1 MVLIPQGP
9 RTCFAG
15 RVAVATILLTAWPA
29 AGYAMLAIA
38 VAGDFGATG
47 TLWLIQWPFV
57 TQLTLASLAHLA
69 VVGLG
74 AGIGLPSM
82 LPGVPDLD
90 RAMASEPD
98 AVVAL
103 GPDVVR
109 RALHAAVRLP
119 VWNALLGVVFGL
131 LVLAITA
138 VLEAVHAPHAGN
150 VWVIVRGGLLASAVY
165 GAASLT
171 LGELLTRP
179 ASRTLRRAATSV
191 GVEPYDGFVVS
202 QAWRIMSAVTPT
214 VVALLV
220 AVEIGLS
227 PRGGSG
233 PFAALVLL
241 SGLVVVSLSWLQHE
255 NHRSAA
261 RELGAACEDLAAG
274 RDAQLVTG
282 SIEAPLLTM
291 AAQFNGAARRIGPD
305 RRASSDRYRALFEG
319 AGDAI
324 LLVEPATGMVTAAN
338 ARAERLFA
346 CPAAELTGHRYE
358 QLFDAETRAR
368 QAELGLDRAV
378 PADAFVADATAVRRD
393 GSSVP
398 VDISLAVVRLGDEWI
413 LQAIVRD
420 VRDRQRIEREL
431 RDSVRRFDELYR
443 LAVSLND
450 EPVELAG
457 HSVRALAELLEF
469 PLATVERL
477 EGDEILIVAMVDGE
491 RVQEGL
497 RMPLAGT
504 PCAMVRERRAECVIF
519 DVAARYPEDAFLRE
533 RGIHTYAGVP
543 ILDRRGE
550 VIGMVTV
557 MDTRPRTFRDGDLQL
572 LHSFARRLGMAYD
585 EERLARERDA
595 LTRRLG
601 EQNAELRA
609 AQTRLLES
617 DRVKTE
623 FLGMMSHELRT
634 PLNILLGYTRMLL
647 EDIADGDTMTA
658 VARTEVLER
667 MLGGGC
673 TLADLVEDTLSVLRL
688 EAGALRLD
696 PEPLDLRAFLG
707 DLAGTDRLLRPGG
720 VEERWIVDDD
730 VPAIVTDR
738 RKLRQ
743 VVTNLV
749 GNARKFTERGSI
761 EVHVALADGD
771 TVRLTITDTGCG
783 IGAEHLP
790 YIFDLYRQAPSGRQ
804 HDGCG
809 LGLYIVRRYVELLG
823 GRVSCS
829 STPQRGTTFTVE
841 LPRRTAATSSQAA

>member
-1 MVLIPQGP
+1 M
-9 RTCFAG
+9 
-15 RVAVATILLTAWPA
+15 ATILLTAWPA

-38 VAGDFGATG
+38 VAGDFRATG
-47 TLWLIQWPFV
+47 TLWLIQWPFCGL
-57 TQLTLASLAHLA
+57 LTIASVLHLLT
-69 VVGLG
+69 VGLG
-74 AGIGLPSM
+74 TRLGLPSI
-82 LPGVPDLD
+82 LPGVSDLD
-90 RAMASEPD
+90 RAMAREPGD
-98 AVVAL
+98 IPAL
-103 GPDVVR
+103 GADAVR
-109 RALHAAVRLP
+109 RALHAGVRLP
-119 VWNALLGVVFGL
+119 VWNAALGVAYAL
-131 LVLAITA
+131 LVAATTA
-138 VLEAVHAPHAGN
+138 TLEWVFAGTPAN

-171 LGELLTRP
+171 LCELLTRP
-179 ASRTLRRAATSV
+179 ASRALRRAAAAT
-191 GVEPYDGFVVS
+191 GVEPYDGFIVPP
-202 QAWRIMSAVTPT
+202 AWRITSAVTPT

-227 PRGGSG
+227 PRGGSL

-241 SGLVVVSLSWLQHE
+241 SGIVVVSLSWLQHV

-261 RELGAACEDLAAG
+261 NELGAACEDLAAG

-291 AAQFNGAARRIGPD
+291 AAQFNGAARRIGAA

-324 LLVEPATGMVTAAN
+324 LLIEPGSGVVTAAN
-338 ARAERLFA
+338 ARAARLFA
-346 CPAAELTGHRYE
+346 CPAQELAGQQYLELFDDQTRTREAELR
-358 QLFDAETRAR
+358 
-368 QAELGLDRAV
+368 LDRAT
-378 PADAFVADATAVRRD
+378 ATDAFMADATAVRRD
-393 GSSVP
+393 GRTVP
-398 VDISLAVVRLGDEWI
+398 VDISLAVVRLGDGEWI

-420 VRDRQRIEREL
+420 VGERQRIEREL
-431 RDSVRRFDELYR
+431 RHSVRRFDELYR

-450 EPVELAG
+450 HPVELAG
-457 HSVRALAELLEF
+457 HSVRALAELLEV

-477 EGDEILIVAMVDGE
+477 DGEDIVVVAMVDGE
-491 RVQEGL
+491 RVTHGL
-497 RMPLAGT
+497 RVPLAGT
-504 PCAMVRERRAECVIF
+504 PCATVRERRTQCVVF
-519 DVAARYPEDAFLRE
+519 DAAVRYPEDAFLRE
-533 RGIHTYAGVP
+533 RGVHTYAGVP

-550 VIGMVTV
+550 AVGVVTV
-557 MDTRPRTFRDGDLQL
+557 MDTKPRTFRDADLQL
-572 LHSFARRLGMAYD
+572 LHSFARRLGMAY
-585 EERLARERDA
+585 EQERLSRERDA

-609 AQTRLLES
+609 AQARLLES

-647 EDIADGDTMTA
+647 EDIADGDAMDPSS
-658 VARTEVLER
+658 RGEVLER
-667 MLGGGC
+667 MLSGGT

-696 PEPLDLRAFLG
+696 PEPLDLRGFLG
-707 DLAGTDRLLRPGG
+707 ELAGTDRLLRPGG
-720 VEERWIVDDD
+720 VDEHWIVDPD

-749 GNARKFTERGSI
+749 GNARKFTQQGRI
-761 EVHVALADGD
+761 DVHLALAPDGE
-771 TVRLTITDTGCG
+771 TVRLTVSDTGCG

-809 LGLYIVRRYVELLG
+809 LGLYIVRKYVELMG
-823 GRVSCS
+823 GSVSCT
-829 STPQRGTTFTVE
+829 STLQRGTTFTVD
-841 LPRRTAATSSQAA
+841 LPRRRTSTASRAA

>member
-1 MVLIPQGP
+1 M
-9 RTCFAG
+9 
-15 RVAVATILLTAWPA
+15 ATILLTAWPA

-38 VAGDFGATG
+38 VAGDFRATG
-47 TLWLIQWPFV
+47 TLWLIQWPFCGL
-57 TQLTLASLAHLA
+57 LTVASIMHLATIALASRM
-69 VVGLG
+69 GLPVL
-74 AGIGLPSM
+74 AGI
-82 LPGVPDLD
+82 PDLD
-90 RAMASEPD
+90 RAMACEPD
-98 AVVAL
+98 DVPAL
-103 GPDVVR
+103 GADVIR

-119 VWNALLGVVFGL
+119 VWNAVLGVFYALVVTATTAGL
-131 LVLAITA
+131 EWLFAGTTA
-138 VLEAVHAPHAGN
+138 N
-150 VWVIVRGGLLASAVY
+150 VWVVVRGGMLASAVY

-179 ASRTLRRAATSV
+179 ASRTLRRAATSTD
-191 GVEPYDGFVVS
+191 VEPYDGFIVPA
-202 QAWRIMSAVTPT
+202 AWRIMSSVTPT

-227 PRGGSG
+227 PRGGSL

-241 SGLVVVSLSWLQHE
+241 SGIVVVSLSWLQHV

-261 RELGAACEDLAAG
+261 NELGAACEDLAAG

-291 AAQFNGAARRIGPD
+291 AAQFNTAARRIGAD
-305 RRASSDRYRALFEG
+305 RRVSSDRYRALFEG

-324 LLVEPATGMVTAAN
+324 LLVEPASGVVTAAN
-338 ARAERLFA
+338 ARAARLFA
-346 CPAAELTGHRYE
+346 CPADELAGQQYL

-368 QAELGLDRAV
+368 QADLHLDRGTET
-378 PADAFVADATAVRRD
+378 DAFMADATAVRRD
-393 GSSVP
+393 GRTVP
-398 VDISLAVVRLGDEWI
+398 VDVSLAVVRLGDEWI

-420 VRDRQRIEREL
+420 VGERHRIEREL
-431 RDSVRRFDELYR
+431 RHSVRRFDELYR
-443 LAVSLND
+443 LAVTLSD
-450 EPVELAG
+450 HPVELAG
-457 HSVRALAELLEF
+457 HSVRALAELLEV

-477 EGDEILIVAMVDGE
+477 DDASIVVVAMVDGE
-491 RVQEGL
+491 RVTQGM

-504 PCAMVRERRAECVIF
+504 PCATVRDRRTQCVVF
-519 DVAARYPEDAFLRE
+519 DAAARYPDDGFLRE
-533 RGIHTYAGVP
+533 RGVHTYAGVP

-550 VIGMVTV
+550 AIGVVTV
-557 MDTRPRTFRDGDLQL
+557 MDTKPRTFRDADLQL
-572 LHSFARRLGMAYD
+572 LHSFARRLGMAY
-585 EERLARERDA
+585 EQERLSRERDA

-647 EDIADGDTMTA
+647 EDIADGDAMSA
-658 VARTEVLER
+658 SERGEVLER
-667 MLGGGC
+667 MLSGGT

-696 PEPLDLRAFLG
+696 PEPLDLRAFLAE
-707 DLAGTDRLLRPGG
+707 LAGTDRLLRPGG
-720 VEERWIVDDD
+720 VDEQWTVAPD

-749 GNARKFTERGSI
+749 GNARKFTQQGRI
-761 EVHVALADGD
+761 EVHLALGADGE
-771 TVRLTITDTGCG
+771 TVRLTVSDTGCG

-809 LGLYIVRRYVELLG
+809 LGLYIVRKYVELMG
-823 GRVSCS
+823 GTVSCT
-829 STPQRGTTFTVE
+829 STLHRGTTFTVD
-841 LPRRTAATSSQAA
+841 LPRSATASSRAA